1 MDRFSHIELAKGLLR
16 ISNEDVNLAYMSIL
30 PLVDGEPSFLHRLH
44 CHPISK
50 SPTIVEAAKLVF
62 GYEGEDLPD
71 LSDDSFE
78 LRRFKQEKQEFV
90 DAFDK
95 LVSPYTSRGMEIRDG
110 YAPLLSVISHTY
122 FDTFNNAVQAF
133 TPYESYC
140 AGQYDMWHKVD
151 YFNYRIKWYQ
161 QTAPKV
167 RENVLNEAF
176 WSEYSFTAEQLVKGM
191 VERLASFTK
200 PSISDETLK
209 KVQRDLNVDNVPSS
223 GRVQEFYIKL
233 ENSLKK
239 HLMKSVNDGKEV
251 VVSI

>member
-95 LVSPYTSRGMEIRDG
+95 LVSPYTSREWRLEMVM
-110 YAPLLSVISHTY
+110 LH
-122 FDTFNNAVQAF
+122 
-133 TPYESYC
+133 YC
-140 AGQYDMWHKVD
+140 
-151 YFNYRIKWYQ
+151 
-161 QTAPKV
+161 
-167 RENVLNEAF
+167 L
-176 WSEYSFTAEQLVKGM
+176 
-191 VERLASFTK
+191 
-200 PSISDETLK
+200 
-209 KVQRDLNVDNVPSS
+209 
-223 GRVQEFYIKL
+223 
-233 ENSLKK
+233 
-239 HLMKSVNDGKEV
+239 
-251 VVSI
+251 

>member
-1 MDRFSHIELAKGLLR
+1 MDRFSHIELAKGLLKT
-16 ISNEDVNLAYMSIL
+16 SNEDVNVAYMSIL

-44 CHPISK
+44 CHPVSK
-50 SPTIVEAAKLVF
+50 APTIVKAAKPVF
-62 GYEGEDLPD
+62 GYEGTSEPQV
-71 LSDDSFE
+71 SEDSFE

-95 LVSPYTSRGMEIRDG
+95 LIAPYTSKGMEIRDG
-110 YAPLLSVISHTY
+110 FAPLLSVISHTY
-122 FDTFNNAVQAF
+122 FDTYNNAVQAF

-140 AGQYDMWHKVD
+140 SGQYDMWHEID

-161 QTAPKV
+161 KTAPKV
-167 RENVLNEAF
+167 RENVLNESF
-176 WSEYSFTAEQLVKGM
+176 WNEYSFTAKELVRGM
-191 VERLASFTK
+191 VERLASFTR

-209 KVQRDLNVDNVPSS
+209 RVLIDLNVEDIPSS
-223 GRVQEFYIKL
+223 EEVQEFYIKL

-239 HLMKSVNDGKEV
+239 HLMASVNDGKEV